1 MRILAIV
8 ATVLLTCGTGAG
20 EETLN
25 LSKMSDWTVV
35 VAPDAIPSEQYAAEE
50 FRGLVKQAVGI
61 DLPIA
66 KQPPRPNKN
75 VFIGAGEA
83 MRSSSVGFGVESL
96 GDEGLRIQIKQE
108 NIAIAGGRPRG
119 TLYGVYEFMERYL
132 GVRFLTFDHTYVP
145 SRTDSAIPCKDFTY
159 IPQFSFRWSYYH
171 ENAVQPDFAAKLR
184 VNTTTKD
191 EKLGGVTPQ
200 GLINHSLYRQLPV
213 SEYGKSHPEYYALID
228 GKRDLEIH
236 GGGPEPCV
244 THPDVIE
251 IVARNVIK
259 ELDASPG
266 RKNISVSQNDN
277 DAYCRCDR
285 CEAVNQRE
293 GTPMGSQLAFVNAV
307 AARVEKVHPDVKI
320 GTLAY
325 WYTRKAPKTIR
336 PRKNL
341 QIQLCSIE
349 CCTLHAIDDPDCERN
364 REFCQDMLEWGAI
377 SDNIWV
383 WNYNTNFRS
392 YDLPFP
398 NLRSISGNVKYFL
411 QNNVKGL
418 FMQANGNGS
427 SGELCDLRNYV
438 ISRCIWNPTLDS
450 WEVAEEFCRLHY
462 KEAAGPI
469 LAYLRMLHNN
479 AEKSGCHPGCFPSPD
494 EVGLRP
500 EISEKAV
507 AYFDK
512 ALKVARSDAVRARVE
527 KASICAYKA
536 LLETCAQI
544 EYKDGAYQVELPK
557 QYAGAPERY
566 VALCKQYNVSRAAE
580 TRPMSDYIDRITRA
594 ANKRMPAER
603 LENAV
608 WQLTIVPEDG
618 GKVVE
623 MIHKPT
629 GRNVLV
635 PRKTGALGSL
645 FGVGT
650 LRERAM
656 RGLSDP
662 EPGAFE
668 ATREGETVVL
678 TATLADSSVLERRIR
693 LGATRPEKVYFETT
707 ITHRGSEPNVYQFKI
722 IPHIHTMTRS
732 KEPKVLTGYIQ
743 LDKWVAFTEGWQQ
756 NSGPSVQLLAQ
767 GRGGYA
773 IYNHKKK
780 SGVLETYDPETIARP
795 VLWWD
800 APNEQA
806 NLELLTPPAELKTGV
821 TFTYRYG
828 IEYLD
833 KPPK

>member
-1 MRILAIV
+1 MRKFAIV
-8 ATVLLTCGTGAG
+8 ATVLLACCTGADKKAL
-20 EETLN
+20 E
-25 LSKMSDWTVV
+25 LSTMRGWTVV

-50 FRGLVKQAVGI
+50 FQALVKQAAGI
-61 DLPIA
+61 VLPIA
-66 KQPPRPNKN
+66 NQPPKPTQN
-75 VFIGAGEA
+75 VFIGAGQA
-83 MRSSSVGFGVESL
+83 MRSSSVGFEVESL
-96 GDEGLRIQIKQE
+96 GDEGLRIQVKQD

-145 SRTDSAIPCKDFTY
+145 TLSAWPIPCEDFTY
-159 IPQFSFRWSYYH
+159 TPQFSFRWSYYH
-171 ENAVQPDFAAKLR
+171 ENAAQPDFAAKLR

-200 GLINHSLYRQLPV
+200 GLINHSLYRQIPV
-213 SEYGKSHPEYYALID
+213 GEYGKTHPEYFALVD
-228 GKRDLEIH
+228 GERDLESH

-259 ELDASPG
+259 ELDLNPG
-266 RKNISVSQNDN
+266 RRNISVSQNDN
-277 DAYCRCDR
+277 DTYCRCDR
-285 CEAVNQRE
+285 CEAINQRE

-341 QIQLCSIE
+341 QIQL

-427 SGELCDLRNYV
+427 SGELSDLRNYV

-462 KEAAGPI
+462 KEAAAPI
-469 LAYLRMLHNN
+469 LAYLRMLHDN
-479 AEKSGCHPGCFPSPD
+479 AEQSGCHPGCFPTPA

-507 AYFDK
+507 AYFEK
-512 ALKVARSDAVRARVE
+512 ALKAAKSDAVRARVE

-536 LLETCAQI
+536 LLETCARI
-544 EYKDGAYQVELPK
+544 EYTDGTYQVGFPK
-557 QYAGAPERY
+557 QYAGAPDRY
-566 VALCKQYNVSRAAE
+566 IALCEQYGMSRAAE
-580 TRPMSDYIDRITRA
+580 TRPIADYIKQIKNAVD
-594 ANKRMPAER
+594 KRMPAER

-608 WQLTIVPEDG
+608 WQLTIVPEDS

-635 PRKTGALGSL
+635 PRTVGALGSL

-650 LRERAM
+650 VRERGL
-656 RGLSDP
+656 RGQDTIESGP
-662 EPGAFE
+662 FK
-668 ATREGETVVL
+668 ATRRGDSVIL
-678 TATLADSSVLERRIR
+678 TQTLADGSVIERCIR
-693 LGATRPEKVYFETT
+693 LDRAQPEKVLFETS
-707 ITHRGSEPNVYQFKI
+707 ITHRGAGPYTYQYKI
-722 IPHIHTMTRS
+722 IPHFHTMTQS
-732 KEPKVLTGYIQ
+732 KDPKIFTGYIK

-756 NSGPSVQLLAQ
+756 NSGPSVPLLAQ
-767 GRGGYA
+767 GTGEYA
-773 IYNHKKK
+773 MYNHKAKC
-780 SGVLETYDPETIARP
+780 GMLATYDPETIARP
-795 VLWWD
+795 MLWWD
-800 APNEQA
+800 AANEQA
-806 NLELLTPPAELKTGV
+806 NLELVVRPIELKTGE
-821 TFTYRYG
+821 TFSYAYG
-828 IEYLD
+828 FEYLD
-833 KPPK
+833 KPPIK